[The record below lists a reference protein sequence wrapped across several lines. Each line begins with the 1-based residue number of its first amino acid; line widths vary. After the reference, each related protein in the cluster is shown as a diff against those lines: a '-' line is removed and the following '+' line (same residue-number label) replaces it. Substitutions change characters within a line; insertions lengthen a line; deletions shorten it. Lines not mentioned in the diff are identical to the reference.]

1 MDRDIFDAFQ
11 NKAKEL
17 TKKLGLTEWS
27 VKCRSEK
34 LEQEVYSEARI
45 CYGNRSATLVL
56 SDTTADVHKAERE
69 AIFCVCNVLFADL
82 EYAMQRANI
91 PHVERGALQ
100 NAIIR
105 RLEKVL

>member
-1 MDRDIFDAFQ
+1 MDRDVFDAFQ

-17 TKKLGLTEWS
+17 AKKLGLTEWS

-34 LEQEVYSEARI
+34 LEHEGYSEARI

-56 SDTTADVHKAERE
+56 SDTTTDVHNAERG
-69 AIFCVCNVLFADL
+69 AVFCVCNVLFADL
-82 EYAMQRANI
+82 EYVMREVDVPQTIRNAT
-91 PHVERGALQ
+91 Q

>member
-1 MDRDIFDAFQ
+1 MDRDVFDAFQ

-17 TKKLGLTEWS
+17 AKKMGLTEWS
-27 VKCRSEK
+27 VKCRAEK
-34 LEQEVYSEARI
+34 LEHEGFSEARI

-56 SDTTADVHKAERE
+56 SDTTPDVDEAER
-69 AIFCVCNVLFADL
+69 AAVFCVCNVLFADL
-82 EYAMQRANI
+82 EYAMQQANI
-91 PHVERGALQ
+91 PQTERSALQ

>member
-1 MDRDIFDAFQ
+1 MDRDVFDAFQ

-27 VKCRSEK
+27 VKCRAEK
-34 LEQEVYSEARI
+34 LEHEGYSEARI

-56 SDTTADVHKAERE
+56 SDTTTDVHNAERG
-69 AIFCVCNVLFADL
+69 AVFCVCNVLFADL

-91 PHVERGALQ
+91 PHVERGSLQ

>member
-11 NKAKEL
+11 NKAREL
-17 TKKLGLTEWS
+17 TKKLGLTEWR
-27 VKCRSEK
+27 VKYSHEK
-34 LEQEVYSEARI
+34 LEHEGYSEARI

-56 SDTTADVHKAERE
+56 NDTTPDVEEAER
-69 AIFCVCNVLFADL
+69 AAVFCVCNVLFADL
-82 EYAMQRANI
+82 EYAMQQTNI
-91 PHVERGALQ
+91 PHAERGALQ

>member
-11 NKAKEL
+11 NKAREL
-17 TKKLGLTEWS
+17 TKKLGLTEWY
-27 VKCRSEK
+27 VKYSHEK
-34 LEQEVYSEARI
+34 LEHEVYSEARI

-56 SDTTADVHKAERE
+56 NDTITDADEAECE
-69 AIFCVCNVLFADL
+69 AVFCVCNILFADL
-82 EYAMQRANI
+82 DYAMKQVNI
-91 PHVERGALQ
+91 PRVERDALQ

>member
-1 MDRDIFDAFQ
+1 MDRDVFDAFQ

-17 TKKLGLTEWS
+17 AKKLGLTEWS
-27 VKCRSEK
+27 VKCRAEK
-34 LEQEVYSEARI
+34 LEHEGYSEARI

-56 SDTTADVHKAERE
+56 SDTTTDVRKAER
-69 AIFCVCNVLFADL
+69 AAVFCICNVLFADL
-82 EYAMQRANI
+82 EYVMREVNVPQTIRDAT
-91 PHVERGALQ
+91 Q